1 MEGDSRD
8 LNIWPLQKFCFSLD
22 IGDLQNSAFQE
33 VTGLD
38 VETEVIEYRDN
49 NSRQFSTVK
58 MPGISKVGN
67 VTLKKGIFV
76 KDNKFWAWFEQIEM
90 NTIKR
95 APAVI
100 KLLDEMGNSTM
111 VWTLANA
118 FPVKIT
124 GTDLKSDGDAV
135 AVETLEIAHEG
146 ITIQQG

>member
-8 LNIWPLQKFCFSLD
+8 LRIWPLQKFCFSLD
-22 IGDLQNSAFQE
+22 IGDLQTSAFQE

-76 KDNKFWAWFEQIEM
+76 KDNKFWEWFEQIEM
-90 NTIKR
+90 KTIKR

-111 VWTLANA
+111 VWTLTNA

>member
-1 MEGDSRD
+1 MTGDARD
-8 LNIWPLQKFCFSLD
+8 QSIWPLQKFCFSLD
-22 IGDLQNSAFQE
+22 IGGLQNIAFQE

-38 VETEVIEYRDN
+38 VETEVLEYRASDSPRF
-49 NSRQFSTVK
+49 SRVK
-58 MPGISKVGN
+58 MPGISKFGN

-124 GTDLKSDGDAV
+124 GTDLKSDGDEV

-146 ITIQQG
+146 MTIQHG